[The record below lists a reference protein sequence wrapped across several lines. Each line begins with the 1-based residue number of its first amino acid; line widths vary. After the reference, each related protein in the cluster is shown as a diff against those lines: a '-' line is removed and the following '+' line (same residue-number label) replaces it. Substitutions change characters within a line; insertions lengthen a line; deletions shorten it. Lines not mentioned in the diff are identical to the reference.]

1 VLPQL
6 PVPLVAAPMAGGPST
21 PHLVVAVGEAGG
33 LGFLGAGYKTVDA
46 VRAEV
51 DEVRRRS
58 TRPFGVNVFLAGSP
72 TADPAAVTAYRDTL
86 AADATALGAEAG
98 EPRWED
104 DEVAAKL
111 AVVAGVPL
119 VSLTF
124 GCPPRGVVRALQ
136 DAGSLVVVTVT
147 SPDEARVAAEAGPDA
162 LWVQGE
168 EAGAHR
174 GTFADV
180 PTEDGGI
187 APGVPLLDLL
197 DIVRAT
203 TDLPL
208 VAAGGLMDGADVRAA
223 LQHGATW
230 AAMGTAFLG
239 CPEAATTATHL
250 AALQDPRFGATAMTR
265 AFTGRPARA
274 LVNDFVRAHD
284 AGAPSAYPEVHHVTR
299 PLRTA
304 AAAAGDAHRLH
315 LWAGT
320 GWQRLRPMPAA
331 DLVRTI
337 AAEL

>member
-1 VLPQL
+1 
-6 PVPLVAAPMAGGPST
+6 
-21 PHLVVAVGEAGG
+21 
-33 LGFLGAGYKTVDA
+33 
-46 VRAEV
+46 
-51 DEVRRRS
+51 
-58 TRPFGVNVFLAGSP
+58 VNVFLAGSP
-72 TADPAAVTAYRDTL
+72 AADPGAVAAYRDTL
-86 AADATALGAEAG
+86 AADAAALGVEAG
-98 EPRWED
+98 EPRWDD

-119 VSLTF
+119 VSLAF
-124 GCPPRGVVRALQ
+124 GCPPRDVVSVLQ
-136 DAGSLVVVTVT
+136 EAGSQVVLTVT
-147 SPDEARVAAEAGPDA
+147 SPDEARVAAEVGPDA

-180 PTEDGGI
+180 PTDDGGV
-187 APGVPLLDLL
+187 AAGVPLLDLL
-197 DIVRAT
+197 DIVHAT

-208 VAAGGLMDGADVRAA
+208 IAAGGLMDGADVRSA
-223 LQHGATW
+223 LEHGATW

-239 CPEAATTATHL
+239 CPEAGTTSAHL

-274 LVNDFVRAHD
+274 LVNDFVRAHSAD
-284 AGAPSAYPEVHHVTR
+284 APSAYPEVHHVTR

-331 DLVRTI
+331 DLVRTV

>member
-1 VLPQL
+1 MLPEL

-21 PHLVVAVGEAGG
+21 PDLVVAVGEAGG
-33 LGFLGAGYKTVDA
+33 LGFLGAGYKTFDA

-72 TADPAAVTAYRDTL
+72 TRDPDAVTTYRDTL
-86 AADATALGAEAG
+86 AADAATLGVDAG
-98 EPRWED
+98 EARWDD

-124 GCPPRGVVRALQ
+124 GCPPRDVVGVLQ
-136 DAGSLVVVTVT
+136 DAGSLVVLTVT
-147 SPDEARVAAEAGPDA
+147 SPDEARVAAEVGPDA

-180 PTEDGGI
+180 PTDDGGV

-197 DIVRAT
+197 DLVRAT

-208 VAAGGLMDGADVRAA
+208 VAAGGLMDGADARAG
-223 LQHGATW
+223 LGHGATW

-250 AALQDPRFGATAMTR
+250 AALQDPRFGATTMTR

-284 AGAPSAYPEVHHVTR
+284 ADAPSAYPEVHHVTR